1 MAMIEKA
8 ERDEAQINLAMTVRI
23 LDGLTEENL
32 LVLLMGRAETQW
44 GEALDKHVTFCTKLG
59 EDPSEGAHEEWASAI
74 TKLFY
79 ECYYEVEKKL
89 EAIRV
94 ANESRKQGSFLP
106 ILLTCLGMNHGP
118 EHHY

>member
-44 GEALDKHVTFCTKLG
+44 DEALDKHVAFCTKLG
-59 EDPSEGAHEEWASAI
+59 EDPYEGAHMEWLSAI

-79 ECYYEVEKKL
+79 DSYYEVEMKL

-94 ANESRKQGSFLP
+94 ANESPGDSDIMEMGDDNP
-106 ILLTCLGMNHGP
+106 
-118 EHHY
+118 